1 MKSVIKVGFARGV
14 LEIREFFREKDAVI
28 FTGAL
33 PAVMLILFAAIFHF
47 KAPGTNVPAAQI
59 YTTGLMAGG
68 VASTSFVSMAVAIA
82 VERDTGGLKRLAGTP
97 MPRSAYFIGK
107 VVRVVVV
114 SVIEIALLLLIGVLF
129 YHVKLPRTA
138 ALWWTLIWVT
148 LLGSAV
154 MGVLGVAIS
163 SLPRSSRS
171 APAVVNLPF
180 IVLEFLSGIFIPFF
194 MLSKGIQHF
203 ALLLPLAQ
211 LAEGYRSALLPATFA
226 HLEVGGHWNHLAVLE
241 NLLAWLVI
249 GFAASLFSFSWG
261 TEHSRGKFPRLR
273 SHERISQVN

>member
-1 MKSVIKVGFARGV
+1 MKSVLRVGLRRGL
-14 LEIREFFREKDAVI
+14 LEIKEFFREKDAVI
-28 FTGAL
+28 FTAAL

-47 KAPGTNVPAAQI
+47 KAPGTNVPAAEI

-107 VVRVVVV
+107 VIRVIVL
-114 SVIEIALLLLIGVLF
+114 SVIEIALLLLIGIVF
-129 YHVKLPRTA
+129 YHVKPPRTI
-138 ALWWTLIWVT
+138 ALWWRLLWLT

-194 MLSKGIQHF
+194 MLSKAIQHF
-203 ALLLPLAQ
+203 SLLLPLAQ
-211 LAEGYRSALLPATFA
+211 LAEGYRSVLLPPTFA
-226 HLEVGGHWNHLAVLE
+226 HLEVGGSWNQLAVLE

-249 GFAASLFSFSWG
+249 GFVASVFSFSWG
-261 TEHSRGKFPRLR
+261 TERVLIPRPKAALKPGPKT
-273 SHERISQVN
+273 IA